1 MTENLKKL
9 TGKFGYEPIAKHLVN
24 DCDTEL
30 FKELVESDS
39 FLFDFVKQN
48 VAQRIDAQ
56 VNENNY
62 KNLIEFLKFY
72 SPSYEDVI
80 VSALV
85 KYANEDLTDLM
96 LEKFENGT
104 DDEKTYIAKYFAKI
118 QDPLAYEFLK
128 KNSYS
133 ENEFLAQNCATTLG
147 QWHDEASYNFAIEKL
162 KDEDD
167 FEKLSAVKFLVAYGD
182 KKAVPMIIDAM
193 KDSAMSENI
202 AGEIPYL
209 EDIFS
214 LMSENFQDAL
224 LMLNYII
231 NALGEILPLAVVLDF
246 ELFEVFEQLINKSED
261 SKVAVVLINAREKFE
276 TLTENDEYIFD
287 EDKETKNEIFDI
299 KKLLESL
306 NKKELEKSLNEEL
319 KETVLKVAEYSNEEK
334 KRSTRIVLIFFVLG
348 IIALILNIAIKFM
361 ELQENFFVGF
371 LEGSTISF
379 AIGAMVLGILY
390 ATGILCK
397 VFAFKRRLLG
407 KEDMYER

>member
-214 LMSENFQDAL
+214 LMNENFQDAL

-306 NKKELEKSLNEEL
+306 NKKELEKLLNEEL
-319 KETVLKVAEYSNEEK
+319 EENSPFVFTALDFSTDVLAIRELLKSNNQTVILKTVEVLKK
-334 KRSTRIVLIFFVLG
+334 LG
-348 IIALILNIAIKFM
+348 YLDENTKTIALLKVTDINIKSIIRA
-361 ELQENFFVGF
+361 L
-371 LEGSTISF
+371 
-379 AIGAMVLGILY
+379 
-390 ATGILCK
+390 
-397 VFAFKRRLLG
+397 
-407 KEDMYER
+407 

>member
-231 NALGEILPLAVVLDF
+231 NALGEILSLAVVLDF

-306 NKKELEKSLNEEL
+306 NKKELEKLLNEEL
-319 KETVLKVAEYSNEEK
+319 EENSPFVFTALDFSTDVLAIRELLKSNNQTVILKTVEVLKK
-334 KRSTRIVLIFFVLG
+334 LG
-348 IIALILNIAIKFM
+348 YLDENTKTIALLKVTDINIKSIIRA
-361 ELQENFFVGF
+361 L
-371 LEGSTISF
+371 
-379 AIGAMVLGILY
+379 
-390 ATGILCK
+390 
-397 VFAFKRRLLG
+397 
-407 KEDMYER
+407 

>member
-167 FEKLSAVKFLVAYGD
+167 FEKLSAVKFLIAYGD

-319 KETVLKVAEYSNEEK
+319 KENSPFVFTALDFSTDVLAIRELLKSNNQTVILKTVEVLKK
-334 KRSTRIVLIFFVLG
+334 LG
-348 IIALILNIAIKFM
+348 YFDENTKTIALLKVTDINIKSIIRA
-361 ELQENFFVGF
+361 L
-371 LEGSTISF
+371 
-379 AIGAMVLGILY
+379 
-390 ATGILCK
+390 
-397 VFAFKRRLLG
+397 
-407 KEDMYER
+407 

>member
-147 QWHDEASYNFAIEKL
+147 QWHDEVSYNFAIEKL

-261 SKVAVVLINAREKFE
+261 SKVAVVLINAKEKFE

-319 KETVLKVAEYSNEEK
+319 KENSPFVFTALDFSTDVLAIRELLKSNNQTVILKTVEVLKK
-334 KRSTRIVLIFFVLG
+334 LG
-348 IIALILNIAIKFM
+348 YLDENTKTIALLKVTDINIKSIIRA
-361 ELQENFFVGF
+361 L
-371 LEGSTISF
+371 
-379 AIGAMVLGILY
+379 
-390 ATGILCK
+390 
-397 VFAFKRRLLG
+397 
-407 KEDMYER
+407 

>member
-48 VAQRIDAQ
+48 VAQRIGAQ
-56 VNENNY
+56 INENNY

-118 QDPLAYEFLK
+118 QDPLAYEFLT
-128 KNSYS
+128 KNSHS
-133 ENEFLAQNCATTLG
+133 ENESLAQNCAIALG
-147 QWHDEASYNFAIEKL
+147 HWHDEESCNSAIENL

-182 KKAVPMIIDAM
+182 KKAVPMIVDAM
-193 KDSAMSENI
+193 KNSAMSENI

-224 LMLNYII
+224 LILNYII
-231 NALGEILPLAVVLDF
+231 NALGEILPLSVVLDF
-246 ELFEVFEQLINKSED
+246 ELFEVFEQLINKSDD
-261 SKVAVVLINAREKFE
+261 SRIAVVLINAREKFE

-287 EDKETKNEIFDI
+287 EDKDTKNEIFDI
-299 KKLLESL
+299 KRLLESL
-306 NKKELEKSLNEEL
+306 NKKELEKLLNEEL
-319 KETVLKVAEYSNEEK
+319 KENSPFVFTALDFSTDVLAIRELLKSNNQTVILKTVEVLKK
-334 KRSTRIVLIFFVLG
+334 LG
-348 IIALILNIAIKFM
+348 YLDENTKTIALLKVTDINIKSIIRA
-361 ELQENFFVGF
+361 L
-371 LEGSTISF
+371 
-379 AIGAMVLGILY
+379 
-390 ATGILCK
+390 
-397 VFAFKRRLLG
+397 
-407 KEDMYER
+407 

>member
-319 KETVLKVAEYSNEEK
+319 KENSLFVFTALDFSTDVLAIRELLKSNNQTVILKTVEVLKK
-334 KRSTRIVLIFFVLG
+334 LG
-348 IIALILNIAIKFM
+348 YLDENTKTIALLKVTDINIKSIIRA
-361 ELQENFFVGF
+361 L
-371 LEGSTISF
+371 
-379 AIGAMVLGILY
+379 
-390 ATGILCK
+390 
-397 VFAFKRRLLG
+397 
-407 KEDMYER
+407 

>member
-306 NKKELEKSLNEEL
+306 NKKELEKLLNEEL
-319 KETVLKVAEYSNEEK
+319 EENSPFVFTALDFSTDVLAIRELLKSNNQTVILKTVEVLKK
-334 KRSTRIVLIFFVLG
+334 LG
-348 IIALILNIAIKFM
+348 YLDENTKTIALLKVTDINIKSIIRA
-361 ELQENFFVGF
+361 L
-371 LEGSTISF
+371 
-379 AIGAMVLGILY
+379 
-390 ATGILCK
+390 
-397 VFAFKRRLLG
+397 
-407 KEDMYER
+407 

>member
-1 MTENLKKL
+1 M
-9 TGKFGYEPIAKHLVN
+9 
-24 DCDTEL
+24 
-30 FKELVESDS
+30 
-39 FLFDFVKQN
+39 
-48 VAQRIDAQ
+48 
-56 VNENNY
+56 
-62 KNLIEFLKFY
+62 
-72 SPSYEDVI
+72 
-80 VSALV
+80 SALV

-319 KETVLKVAEYSNEEK
+319 KENSPFVFTALDFSTDVLAIRELLKSNNQTVILKTVEVLKK
-334 KRSTRIVLIFFVLG
+334 LG
-348 IIALILNIAIKFM
+348 YLDENTKTIALLKVTDINIKSIIRA
-361 ELQENFFVGF
+361 L
-371 LEGSTISF
+371 
-379 AIGAMVLGILY
+379 
-390 ATGILCK
+390 
-397 VFAFKRRLLG
+397 
-407 KEDMYER
+407 

>member
-287 EDKETKNEIFDI
+287 EDKDTKNEIFDI
-299 KKLLESL
+299 KRLLESL
-306 NKKELEKSLNEEL
+306 NKKELEKLLNEEL
-319 KETVLKVAEYSNEEK
+319 KENSPFVFTALDYATDVLAIRELLKSNNQTVILKTVEVLKK
-334 KRSTRIVLIFFVLG
+334 LG
-348 IIALILNIAIKFM
+348 YLDENTKTIALLKVTDINIKSIIRA
-361 ELQENFFVGF
+361 L
-371 LEGSTISF
+371 
-379 AIGAMVLGILY
+379 
-390 ATGILCK
+390 
-397 VFAFKRRLLG
+397 
-407 KEDMYER
+407 

>member
-231 NALGEILPLAVVLDF
+231 NALGEILPLSVVLDF

-261 SKVAVVLINAREKFE
+261 SKVAVVLINAKEKFE

-319 KETVLKVAEYSNEEK
+319 KENSPFVFTALDFSTDVLAIRELLKSNNQTVILKTVEVLKK
-334 KRSTRIVLIFFVLG
+334 LG
-348 IIALILNIAIKFM
+348 YLDENTKTIALLKVTDINIKSIIRA
-361 ELQENFFVGF
+361 L
-371 LEGSTISF
+371 
-379 AIGAMVLGILY
+379 
-390 ATGILCK
+390 
-397 VFAFKRRLLG
+397 
-407 KEDMYER
+407 

>member
-9 TGKFGYEPIAKHLVN
+9 TGKFGYEPIAKHLVD

-319 KETVLKVAEYSNEEK
+319 KENSPFVFTALDFSTDVLAIRELLKSNNQTVILKTVEVLKK
-334 KRSTRIVLIFFVLG
+334 LG
-348 IIALILNIAIKFM
+348 YLDENTKTIALLKVTDINIKSIIRA
-361 ELQENFFVGF
+361 L
-371 LEGSTISF
+371 
-379 AIGAMVLGILY
+379 
-390 ATGILCK
+390 
-397 VFAFKRRLLG
+397 
-407 KEDMYER
+407 

>member
-319 KETVLKVAEYSNEEK
+319 KENSPFVFTALDFSTDVLVIRELLKSNNQTVILKTVEVLKK
-334 KRSTRIVLIFFVLG
+334 LG
-348 IIALILNIAIKFM
+348 YLDENTKTIALLKVTDINIKSIIRA
-361 ELQENFFVGF
+361 L
-371 LEGSTISF
+371 
-379 AIGAMVLGILY
+379 
-390 ATGILCK
+390 
-397 VFAFKRRLLG
+397 
-407 KEDMYER
+407 

>member
-261 SKVAVVLINAREKFE
+261 SKVAVVLINAKEKFE

-287 EDKETKNEIFDI
+287 EDKETKNEIFYI

-319 KETVLKVAEYSNEEK
+319 KENSPFVFTALDFSTDVLAIRELLKSNNQTVILKTVEVLKK
-334 KRSTRIVLIFFVLG
+334 LG
-348 IIALILNIAIKFM
+348 YLDENTKTIALLKVTDINIKSIIRA
-361 ELQENFFVGF
+361 L
-371 LEGSTISF
+371 
-379 AIGAMVLGILY
+379 
-390 ATGILCK
+390 
-397 VFAFKRRLLG
+397 
-407 KEDMYER
+407 

>member
-48 VAQRIDAQ
+48 VAQRIGAQ
-56 VNENNY
+56 INENNY

-128 KNSYS
+128 KNSHS
-133 ENEFLAQNCATTLG
+133 ENEFLAQNCAIALG
-147 QWHDEASYNFAIEKL
+147 DWHDEESFNSAIENL

-182 KKAVPMIIDAM
+182 KKAVPMIVDAM
-193 KDSAMSENI
+193 KNSAMSENI

-224 LMLNYII
+224 LILNYII
-231 NALGEILPLAVVLDF
+231 NALGEILPLSVVLDF
-246 ELFEVFEQLINKSED
+246 ELFEVFEQLINKSDD
-261 SKVAVVLINAREKFE
+261 SRIAVVLINAREKFE

-287 EDKETKNEIFDI
+287 EDKDTKNEIFDI
-299 KKLLESL
+299 KRLLESL
-306 NKKELEKSLNEEL
+306 NKKELEKLLNEEL
-319 KETVLKVAEYSNEEK
+319 KENSPFVFTALDFSTDVLAIRELLKSNNQTVILKTVEVLKK
-334 KRSTRIVLIFFVLG
+334 LG
-348 IIALILNIAIKFM
+348 YLDENTKTIALLKVTDINIKSIIRA
-361 ELQENFFVGF
+361 L
-371 LEGSTISF
+371 
-379 AIGAMVLGILY
+379 
-390 ATGILCK
+390 
-397 VFAFKRRLLG
+397 
-407 KEDMYER
+407 

>member
-9 TGKFGYEPIAKHLVN
+9 TGKFGFEPVAKHLVN

-30 FKELVESDS
+30 FKELVENDS

-48 VAQRIDAQ
+48 VAQRIGAQ

-104 DDEKTYIAKYFAKI
+104 DDEKTYVAKYFAKI

-133 ENEFLAQNCATTLG
+133 ENEFLAQNCAIALG
-147 QWHDEASYNFAIEKL
+147 DWHDEESFNSAIEKL

-182 KKAVPMIIDAM
+182 KKAVPMIVDAM
-193 KDSAMSENI
+193 KNSAMSENI

-224 LMLNYII
+224 LILNYII
-231 NALGEILPLAVVLDF
+231 NALGEILPLSVVLDF
-246 ELFEVFEQLINKSED
+246 ELFEVFEQLINKSDD
-261 SKVAVVLINAREKFE
+261 SRVAVVLINAREKFE

-287 EDKETKNEIFDI
+287 EDKDTKNEVFDI
-299 KKLLESL
+299 KRLLECV
-306 NKKELEKSLNEEL
+306 NKKELEQLLNSELNEDSPFVFTALEYATNVLAIREL
-319 KETVLKVAEYSNEEK
+319 LKSNNQTVILKTVEVLKK
-334 KRSTRIVLIFFVLG
+334 LG
-348 IIALILNIAIKFM
+348 NLDENAKTIALLKVSDINIKSIIRA
-361 ELQENFFVGF
+361 L
-371 LEGSTISF
+371 
-379 AIGAMVLGILY
+379 
-390 ATGILCK
+390 
-397 VFAFKRRLLG
+397 
-407 KEDMYER
+407 

>member
-96 LEKFENGT
+96 LEKFEKGT

-261 SKVAVVLINAREKFE
+261 SKVAVVLINAKEKFE

-319 KETVLKVAEYSNEEK
+319 KENSPFVFTALDFSTDVLAIRELLKSNNQTVILKTVEVLKK
-334 KRSTRIVLIFFVLG
+334 LG
-348 IIALILNIAIKFM
+348 YLDENTKTIALLKVTDINIKSIIRA
-361 ELQENFFVGF
+361 L
-371 LEGSTISF
+371 
-379 AIGAMVLGILY
+379 
-390 ATGILCK
+390 
-397 VFAFKRRLLG
+397 
-407 KEDMYER
+407 

>member
-48 VAQRIDAQ
+48 VAQRIGAQ

-306 NKKELEKSLNEEL
+306 NKKELEKLLNEEL
-319 KETVLKVAEYSNEEK
+319 KENSPFVFTALDFSTDVLAIRELLKSNNQTVILKTVEVLKK
-334 KRSTRIVLIFFVLG
+334 LG
-348 IIALILNIAIKFM
+348 YLDENTKTIALLKVTDINIKSIIRA
-361 ELQENFFVGF
+361 L
-371 LEGSTISF
+371 
-379 AIGAMVLGILY
+379 
-390 ATGILCK
+390 
-397 VFAFKRRLLG
+397 
-407 KEDMYER
+407 

>member
-48 VAQRIDAQ
+48 VAQRIGAQ

-319 KETVLKVAEYSNEEK
+319 KENSPFVFTALDFSTDVLAIRELLKSNNQTVILKTVEVLKK
-334 KRSTRIVLIFFVLG
+334 LG
-348 IIALILNIAIKFM
+348 YLDENTKTIALLKVTDINIKSIIRA
-361 ELQENFFVGF
+361 L
-371 LEGSTISF
+371 
-379 AIGAMVLGILY
+379 
-390 ATGILCK
+390 
-397 VFAFKRRLLG
+397 
-407 KEDMYER
+407 

>member
-104 DDEKTYIAKYFAKI
+104 DDEKTYVAKYFAKI

-261 SKVAVVLINAREKFE
+261 SKVAVVLINAKEKFE

-306 NKKELEKSLNEEL
+306 NKKELEKLLNEEL
-319 KETVLKVAEYSNEEK
+319 KENSPFVFTALDFSTDVLAIRELLKSNNQTVILKTVEVLKK
-334 KRSTRIVLIFFVLG
+334 LG
-348 IIALILNIAIKFM
+348 YLDENTKTIALLKVTDINIKSIIRA
-361 ELQENFFVGF
+361 L
-371 LEGSTISF
+371 
-379 AIGAMVLGILY
+379 
-390 ATGILCK
+390 
-397 VFAFKRRLLG
+397 
-407 KEDMYER
+407 